1 MAFHVGMKESM
12 RARVELAG
20 RVELTEKQ
28 ADQLWWVKRVV
39 MVRES
44 QPASCCFF
52 VLLCL

>member
-39 MVRES
+39 MVRFATCCS
-44 QPASCCFF
+44 CFF
-52 VLLCL
+52 VL